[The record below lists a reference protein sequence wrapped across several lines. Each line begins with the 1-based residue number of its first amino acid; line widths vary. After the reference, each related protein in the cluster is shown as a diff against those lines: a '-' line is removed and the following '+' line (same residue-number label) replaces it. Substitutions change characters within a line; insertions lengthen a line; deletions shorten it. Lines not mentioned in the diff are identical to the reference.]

1 MLVGARSGGRRIEQF
16 SCVCGIARRAADL
29 QISFFPPQ
37 CYLYLY
43 PPSWTGGGLGE
54 VNKGGKKIKE
64 MKRGSGAE
72 ARCTPDEWIAM
83 DGDGGKNNERQRAP
97 RNN

>member
-1 MLVGARSGGRRIEQF
+1 M
-16 SCVCGIARRAADL
+16 
-29 QISFFPPQ
+29 
-37 CYLYLY
+37 
-43 PPSWTGGGLGE
+43 
-54 VNKGGKKIKE
+54 NKGGKKIKE